1 MKIWLI
7 NNYNML
13 PEHGQLTRNYSF
25 GVQLKKLGHEPV
37 AFVGSHPHNTRLQL
51 IEGNE
56 KYKVYQEKPFP
67 WVLIKTRNYEGSK
80 KSRII
85 SMFEFYRNMRIAA
98 EHFEKPDAIIGSS
111 AHPLAALLAIQLGN
125 KFGCKK
131 IVEIRDLWPESIV
144 AYGILG
150 ANNPIVLLMKRLE
163 KWLYVYADAIIFTF
177 GGGYDYIK
185 EQGWDKEIP
194 KSKVHYINNGIDL
207 AQFDFNKKNFTI
219 NDEDLENE
227 ELFKVIYTG
236 SIRKVNDLNKLV
248 DVAKK
253 VQNPKIKFL
262 VWGDGDELPKLKER
276 VKNENI
282 TNVVFKGR
290 IEKKYIPY
298 INSKADLNFA
308 HNNAS
313 SLFRFGI
320 SFNKIFDYLASGKPI
335 LCDFY
340 AKFNPIISL
349 NAGVSVDTGDIN
361 DIAIA
366 IDKLSYSEKQ
376 ELLKYNYN
384 ARNGVK
390 DFDFFNLTKKLV
402 GVINSI
408 NN

>member
-1 MKIWLI
+1 
-7 NNYNML
+7 ML

-25 GVQLKKLGHEPV
+25 GVQLEKLGHEPV
-37 AFVGSHPHNTRLQL
+37 AFVGSHPHNTSLQL

-56 KYKVYQEKPFP
+56 KYKIYQKKPFP

-144 AYGILG
+144 TYGILG
-150 ANNPIVLLMKRLE
+150 ANNPIILLMRKLE
-163 KWLYVYADAIIFTF
+163 KWLYVHADAIIFTF

-207 AQFDFNKKNFTI
+207 AQFDFNKNHFTI
-219 NDEDLENE
+219 KDEDLEND

-236 SIRKVNDLNKLV
+236 SNRKVNDLNKLV

-253 VQNPKIKFL
+253 VQNPKVKFL
-262 VWGDGDELPKLKER
+262 VWGDGDELPRLKER
-276 VKNENI
+276 IKNENI
-282 TNVVFKGR
+282 ANVVFKGR
-290 IEKKYIPY
+290 VAKKFIPY
-298 INSKADLNFA
+298 ITSKANLNFA

-320 SFNKIFDYLASGKPI
+320 SFNKIFEYLASGKPI

-340 AKFNPIISL
+340 AKFNPIITS

-384 ARNGVK
+384 AKNGAK
-390 DFDFFNLTKKLV
+390 EFDFRNLTKKLV
-402 GVINSI
+402 HAIEEA
-408 NN
+408 